1 MVATIKIE
9 NEQVCAYTDAPIPE
23 YVIYTGGI
31 AGISDRSDLKSDA
44 EPLQRGAD
52 KIEFER

>member
-1 MVATIKIE
+1 MVATIQIE
-9 NEQVCAYTDAPIPE
+9 KEQVCAYTDAPIPE

-44 EPLQRGAD
+44 EPIERGAN
-52 KIEFER
+52 KVELER